1 MKTNILLN
9 TDSYKCSHYLQ
20 YPPGTETVYSYV
32 EARGGEFPS
41 TLFFG
46 LQGFLKEYL
55 LEPFTMDEVDEA
67 EEVILEHGLPF
78 NKGQWIDLLCE
89 YDGFLPVTIKAVK
102 EGSVIPTSNILLSI
116 EATNEKFFWLTSYLE
131 TSLLRAIWY
140 PTTVATVSWN
150 IKQIFKKY
158 LEETG
163 TPELL
168 PFKLHDFGARGVS
181 SFESSQI
188 GGAAHLVNFMGTD
201 TLSALSYLK
210 NNYGAKS
217 IAGFSIPAAE
227 HSSIV
232 SWGREGEVLAYKN
245 MLDQFAK
252 PGSLV
257 AIVSDSY
264 DIINACNEFGTTL
277 KQQIIDSGATVIIR
291 PDSGDP
297 KKVVV
302 DVLEVLGFHFGVT
315 ENSKGYKVI
324 DHNVRVIQGD
334 GITIHSIPEI
344 LEACKENGW
353 SLDNLALG
361 MGGGLL
367 QHVNRDTCSF
377 AMKASAV
384 KINGKWN
391 DVFKD
396 PIGDKGKVSK
406 RGRMNLWQTK
416 EIIDFFTRREEQI
429 YDLRYFTSL
438 LETVY
443 HNGILVREQTLDEI
457 RELSNQF

>member
-1 MKTNILLN
+1 MKTNFLLN

-20 YPPGTETVYSYV
+20 YPPRTENVYSYI
-32 EARGGEFPS
+32 ESRGGEFPS

-55 LEPFTMDEVDEA
+55 SEPFTMEDIDEA
-67 EEVILEHGLPF
+67 EEIITEHGLPF
-78 NKGQWIDLLCE
+78 NKGKWIDLLCD
-89 YDGFLPVTIKAVK
+89 YDGFLPLTIKAVK
-102 EGSVIPTSNILLSI
+102 EGSVIPTSNVLLTV

-140 PTTVATVSWN
+140 PTTVATLSWN

-210 NNYGAKS
+210 KNYGAKS

-227 HSSIV
+227 HVSII
-232 SWGREGEVLAYKN
+232 SWGKENEVLAYKN

-264 DIINACNEFGTTL
+264 DILAACDIFGTTL

-291 PDSGDP
+291 PDSGEP
-297 KKVVV
+297 KKVVIE
-302 DVLEVLGFHFGVT
+302 VLERLGSHFGTT
-315 ENSKGYKVI
+315 ENSKGFKVLN
-324 DHNVRVIQGD
+324 HNVRVIQGD
-334 GITIHSIPEI
+334 GITINSIPGI
-344 LEACKENGW
+344 LEACKEEGW

-367 QHVNRDTCSF
+367 QQVNRDTFSF

-384 KINGKWN
+384 KINGQWN

-396 PIGDKGKVSK
+396 PVGDKGKVSK
-406 RGRMNLWQTK
+406 RGKLNLWKTNG
-416 EIIDFFTRREEQI
+416 INDFFTRREEQI
-429 YDLRYFTSL
+429 YDQRYFTPL

-443 HNGILVREQTLDEI
+443 HNGILVREQSLDEI